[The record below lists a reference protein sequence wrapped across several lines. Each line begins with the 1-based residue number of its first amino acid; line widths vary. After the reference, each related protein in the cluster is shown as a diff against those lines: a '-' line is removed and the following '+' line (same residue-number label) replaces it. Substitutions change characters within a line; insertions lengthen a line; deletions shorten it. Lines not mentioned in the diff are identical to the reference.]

1 MAMFELVAPRSIGA
15 RLTALYIVIA
25 LSTLV
30 LFAGIIYWRVSTNF
44 TAEHRHFLQAK
55 IAEMRVDLDDAHG
68 DPQAVVTEIMH
79 ETAGSQLRQYQ
90 GRVLTADG
98 RTMGETPG
106 MRQELPANLFP
117 RTTGR
122 SPPAQMPHK
131 RVGNHIYALTT
142 VLLNH
147 AGDPHTTR
155 VQYALDV
162 TRDEA
167 LQTNF
172 RHTLAWAFALLLPLL
187 ALAGRAVVAHGLAP
201 LQRITGAA
209 RSVTPTD
216 LTARLPQTPWPRE
229 LQELVGVFNAMLG
242 RIEEAFGRQS
252 RFSADIAHELR
263 TPLGHIS
270 GELEVC
276 LRRPR
281 DAADYRAAIESAL
294 EECGRLNGLIEN
306 LLFMARA
313 EHAQQSVQPERFDAA
328 TACDWV
334 ILKHSTT
341 AASRHIAIELQGSAT
356 VDADPLLFRQALAN
370 VLSNAIRHAPDLSTV
385 LILLT
390 SQKDGLE
397 IRVHNE
403 GDGIDALHLP
413 HLFDRFYQVDAARR
427 RGAGQG
433 TGLGLAIVG
442 TIMALHQG
450 TVRIESTPGRGVTVI
465 MEFPDSDPDLAP
477 APRESTPHA
486 T

>member
-1 MAMFELVAPRSIGA
+1 MLELVTPRSIGA
-15 RLTALYIVIA
+15 RLTALYMVIA
-25 LSTLV
+25 LSALA
-30 LFAGIIYWRVSTNF
+30 LFAGIIYWRLSTNF
-44 TAEHRHFLQAK
+44 TAEHQRFLQAK
-55 IAEMRVDLDDAHG
+55 IAELQVDLEDAHG
-68 DPQAVVTEIMH
+68 DSRALVTEIMH

-90 GRVLTADG
+90 ARVLAADG
-98 RTMGETPG
+98 RTLGETPG
-106 MRQELPANLFP
+106 MRHELPTNLFP
-117 RTTGR
+117 LTASR
-122 SPPAQMPHK
+122 SPPAQMPQM
-131 RVGNHIYALTT
+131 RVDNHVYALTT
-142 VLLNH
+142 VQLDH
-147 AGDPHTTR
+147 SGDLHPTR
-155 VQYALDV
+155 LQFAVDV
-162 TRDEA
+162 TRDES
-167 LQTNF
+167 LQADF
-172 RHTLAWAFALLLPLL
+172 RLTLGWAFALLLPLL
-187 ALAGRAVVAHGLAP
+187 ALAGRAIAAYGLAP
-201 LQRITGAA
+201 LQRISSAT

-216 LTARLPQTPWPRE
+216 LVARLPQTPPWPRE

-328 TACDWV
+328 MACEWV
-334 ILKHSTT
+334 IRQHATT
-341 AASRHIAIELQGSAT
+341 AASRHIDIELQGSAT
-356 VDADPLLFRQALAN
+356 VAADPLLFRQALAN
-370 VLSNAIRHAPDLSTV
+370 VLSNALRHAPDHST
-385 LILLT
+385 LYIQLT
-390 SQKDGLE
+390 SQKDGTE

-403 GDGIDALHLP
+403 GDGVEAQHLP

-450 TVRIESTPGRGVTVI
+450 SVRIESVPGSGATAI
-465 MEFPDSDPDLAP
+465 MHFPRTDLILPLADGGGP
-477 APRESTPHA
+477 PHA